1 MKLHLDEPA
10 FETLLLYVTGRT
22 GIRADIIEK
31 DYYVTLLLSE
41 LAGKQKE
48 VPAYF
53 KGGTALYKALGSIR
67 RFSEDID
74 LTVAV
79 DNCSNSQ
86 AKKRL
91 DKAANGYLSLPRDSE
106 DPENENR
113 KGSIT
118 SIYHYQSVVDVD
130 IDDTLQRFG
139 RVKIEATSFTVSE
152 PFEPM
157 VIAPLI
163 YEQATEEQKQILVS
177 VFDVCS
183 FSIITI
189 KLERIFIDKVFA
201 AEFYYQRQEY
211 FDVAKHLYDIAVL
224 LQQERIQA
232 MLNNPKLLLQTI
244 SYKRNEEHNRIGSD
258 LANKPFVEFIYLL
271 QAIDN
276 EDFKRE
282 FIKMQNI
289 YVFNSNDFIS
299 LDEVY
304 KSLATLNSVLMN
316 LTEENL
322 NLSNEIGPVQSL

>member
-10 FETLLLYVTGRT
+10 FETLLLDVAGRT
-22 GIRADIIEK
+22 SIRADILEK
-31 DYYVTLLLSE
+31 DYYVTLLLNE
-41 LAGKQKE
+41 LADKQKE
-48 VPAYF
+48 IPAYF

-74 LTVAV
+74 ITVAV

-86 AKKRL
+86 AKKQL
-91 DKAANGYLSLPRDSE
+91 DKAANGYSSLQRDSE
-106 DPENENR
+106 DPDDENR
-113 KGSIT
+113 KGSRT
-118 SIYHYQSVVDVD
+118 SIYHYKSVVDVD

-157 VIAPLI
+157 AIAPLI
-163 YEQATEEQKQILVS
+163 YEQATEEQKQILGS
-177 VFDVCS
+177 VYDVCS

-189 KLERIFIDKVFA
+189 KLERIFVDKVFA

-211 FDVAKHLYDIAVL
+211 FDVAKHLYDIVVL

-232 MLNNPKLLLQTI
+232 MLSNPKLLLQMI
-244 SYKRNEEHNRIGSD
+244 SYKRNEEHHRIGSE
-258 LANKPFVEFIYLL
+258 LANKPFIEFTYLS
-271 QAIDN
+271 QAMDN

-282 FIKMQNI
+282 FIKMQNV
-289 YVFNSNDFIS
+289 YVFNLKDFIS

-304 KSLATLNSVLMN
+304 KSLEALKSVLMN
-316 LTEENL
+316 LTEEN
-322 NLSNEIGPVQSL
+322 

>member
-1 MKLHLDEPA
+1 MLN
-10 FETLLLYVTGRT
+10 
-22 GIRADIIEK
+22 
-31 DYYVTLLLSE
+31 E

-48 VPAYF
+48 VSAYF

-79 DNCSNSQ
+79 DYCSNSQ

-91 DKAANGYLSLPRDSE
+91 DKAANGYLSLLRDSD
-106 DPENENR
+106 DPDNENR
-113 KGSIT
+113 KGSRT
-118 SIYHYQSVVDVD
+118 SIYHYKSVVDVD

-157 VIAPLI
+157 MIAPLI
-163 YEQATEEQKQILVS
+163 YEQATEEQKHILGS
-177 VFDVCS
+177 IYDVFS

-232 MLNNPKLLLQTI
+232 MLNDPKLLVQMV

-258 LANKPFVEFIYLL
+258 LANKPFVEFTYFS
-271 QAIDN
+271 QVMGN
-276 EDFKRE
+276 EYFKRE

-289 YVFNSNDFIS
+289 YVFNANDFIS
-299 LDEVY
+299 LDVVY
-304 KSLATLNSVLMN
+304 KSLEALNYVLMN
-316 LTEENL
+316 LTE
-322 NLSNEIGPVQSL
+322 GA

>member
-10 FETLLLYVTGRT
+10 FETLLLDVAGRT
-22 GIRADIIEK
+22 SIRADILEK
-31 DYYVTLLLSE
+31 DYYVSLLLNE
-41 LAGKQKE
+41 LAGKQIE
-48 VPAYF
+48 VSAYF

-74 LTVAV
+74 LTVAI

-106 DPENENR
+106 DPDNENR
-113 KGSIT
+113 KGSRT
-118 SIYHYQSVVDVD
+118 SIYHYKSVVDVD
-130 IDDTLQRFG
+130 IDDSLQRFG
-139 RVKIEATSFTVSE
+139 RVKVEATSFTVSE
-152 PFEPM
+152 PFELM

-163 YEQATEEQKQILVS
+163 YEQATEEQKQILGS
-177 VFDVCS
+177 VYDVCS

-201 AEFYYQRQEY
+201 AEFYYQRQKY

-224 LQQERIQA
+224 LQQERIKA
-232 MLNNPKLLLQTI
+232 MLNNPKLLLQMI

-258 LANKPFVEFIYLL
+258 LANKPLGEFTYLS
-271 QAIDN
+271 QAMDN
-276 EDFKRE
+276 DFKRE

-289 YVFNSNDFIS
+289 YVFNSDDFIS
-299 LDEVY
+299 LDVVN
-304 KSLATLNSVLMN
+304 KSLEVLNFVLTN
-316 LTEENL
+316 LTEEI
-322 NLSNEIGPVQSL
+322 EGA

>member
-1 MKLHLDEPA
+1 
-10 FETLLLYVTGRT
+10 LLN
-22 GIRADIIEK
+22 
-31 DYYVTLLLSE
+31 E

-48 VPAYF
+48 VSAYF

-79 DNCSNSQ
+79 DYCSNSQ

-91 DKAANGYLSLPRDSE
+91 DKAANGYLSLLRDSD
-106 DPENENR
+106 DPDNENR
-113 KGSIT
+113 KGSRT
-118 SIYHYQSVVDVD
+118 SIYHYKSVVDVD

-157 VIAPLI
+157 MIAPLI
-163 YEQATEEQKQILVS
+163 YEQATEEQKHILGS
-177 VFDVCS
+177 IYDVFS

-232 MLNNPKLLLQTI
+232 MLNDPKLLVQMV

-258 LANKPFVEFIYLL
+258 LANKPFVEFTYFS
-271 QAIDN
+271 QVMGN
-276 EDFKRE
+276 EYFKRE

-289 YVFNSNDFIS
+289 YVFNANDFIS
-299 LDEVY
+299 LDVVY
-304 KSLATLNSVLMN
+304 KSLEALNYVLMN
-316 LTEENL
+316 LTE
-322 NLSNEIGPVQSL
+322 GA